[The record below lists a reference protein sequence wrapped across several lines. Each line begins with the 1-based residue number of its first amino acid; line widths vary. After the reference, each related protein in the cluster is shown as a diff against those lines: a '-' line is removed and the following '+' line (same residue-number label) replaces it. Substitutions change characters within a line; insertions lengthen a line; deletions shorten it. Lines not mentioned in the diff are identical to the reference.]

1 LLIIDLNKKKGENG
15 GGVNSICEF
24 ICLLISCIY
33 MVVLKDNCVKNMHDL
48 YQVTTEFVVPIM
60 ISLIEDCY

>member
-1 LLIIDLNKKKGENG
+1 
-15 GGVNSICEF
+15 
-24 ICLLISCIY
+24 